1 MDSVRARLEEQA
13 SIDTAELRDCFTR
26 FDISELIANDTGVH
40 GLLAERGWRK
50 LAEALSATKRERILG
65 VAATLA
71 GSEIHRDSPEIS
83 VELAHLGLRVQG
95 CVPPLSPSP
104 ELILRRPPPHLFQLE
119 EFGSDYDPLLL
130 REAILYRKNIL
141 IAGSTGT
148 GKTRLLES
156 CVVELHKL
164 DPSLNIFV
172 AEDAREIRS
181 PFRLTTWRRI
191 GHGTSLSA
199 RAVVAGAM
207 RSNPD
212 RVLLSEVR
220 GAEALDLLR
229 VWGSGHPGGLAT
241 IHANSA
247 RGALTQLDQ
256 LAQQAGVPSQAPLVG
271 EVVDLVVYLE
281 RQDRRPAITE
291 LVWVHKW
298 GPTSSDYVTE
308 TIDPGMHIGPD
319 GIEV

>member
-1 MDSVRARLEEQA
+1 VDTVRERLEEQVRV
-13 SIDTAELRDCFTR
+13 DTAELRDCFAR
-26 FDISELIANDTGVH
+26 FEISEIVANDTGIH
-40 GLLAERGWRK
+40 GLVSDRGWRK
-50 LAEALSATKRERILG
+50 LADALSATKRERILG

-83 VELAHLGLRVQG
+83 VELAHLSLRVQG

-119 EFGSDYDPLLL
+119 EFGGEYDPLLL

-164 DPSLNIFV
+164 DPNLNVFI

-191 GHGTSLSA
+191 GQGASLSS
-199 RAVVAGAM
+199 RTVVAGAM

-212 RVLLSEVR
+212 RVLQSEVR
-220 GAEALDLLR
+220 GPEALDLLR
-229 VWGSGHPGGLAT
+229 VWGSGHPGGLTT

-281 RQDRRPAITE
+281 RQERRPVITE

-308 TIDPGMHIGPD
+308 TIEDGMHIGPN
-319 GIEV
+319 GIEA